1 MRQHGVVTR
10 AQLRD
15 LGFTDHAI
23 DHRLARGRLRRLH
36 RGVFVLGGREISQ
49 RCRWMGAVRLFG
61 ESALLSHL
69 SAAALWGIRTSPGAP
84 IEVTLTTVS
93 KRSAP
98 GLMVH
103 RRGVLSP
110 QDRRVRHGIPV
121 TSPARTLVDLA
132 PRLNNAQLESAIN
145 EADRLDLTDPSRL
158 RRDVES
164 MRGQDGAGTVLRLLE
179 RQVFRMTDSEL
190 ELRFLALVRSAGL
203 PRPETQR
210 PVNGFRVD
218 FYWPDLGLIVE
229 TDGLRYHRTPS
240 QQARDRRRDQ
250 VHAVAGL
257 TTLRFTHAQ
266 VRFEPAEVID
276 VLTRVIG
283 RLAPRRSAA

>member
-1 MRQHGVVTR
+1 VT
-10 AQLRD
+10 L
-15 LGFTDHAI
+15 LGGT
-23 DHRLARGRLRRLH
+23 RRRARG
-36 RGVFVLGGREISQ
+36 
-49 RCRWMGAVRLFG
+49 
-61 ESALLSHL
+61 
-69 SAAALWGIRTSPGAP
+69 
-84 IEVTLTTVS
+84 LTI
-93 KRSAP
+93 
-98 GLMVH
+98 H
-103 RRGVLSP
+103 RRAVLSSR
-110 QDRRVRHGIPV
+110 DRRARHGIPV

-132 PRLNNAQLESAIN
+132 PRLDTSQLESAIN

-179 RQVFRMTDSEL
+179 RQAFRMTDSEL

-210 PVNGFRVD
+210 LVNGFRVD

-240 QQARDRRRDQ
+240 QQTRDRRRDQ
-250 VHAVAGL
+250 VHAAAGL
-257 TTLRFTHAQ
+257 TALRFTHAQ